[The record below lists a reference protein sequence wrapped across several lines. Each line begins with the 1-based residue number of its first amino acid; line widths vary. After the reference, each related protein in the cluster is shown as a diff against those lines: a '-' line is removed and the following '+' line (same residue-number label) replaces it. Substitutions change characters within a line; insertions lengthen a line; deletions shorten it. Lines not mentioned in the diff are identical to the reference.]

1 MTKLTGTQTKDTL
14 LTKLGKRLDE
24 ASVWHKRILAI
35 VAIFATVSGAAVA
48 ISGMVTNS
56 LDGFI
61 KEHTSE
67 IATAV
72 GENSQLIKDNSEA
85 IQANT
90 EELNNVRQD
99 TLRVQLMQYIQGEP
113 TAHDTILKLG
123 YTYFVEYKGDW
134 VMTNKFKDWA
144 AAEGVAIPFDLSH

>member
-1 MTKLTGTQTKDTL
+1 MTKETTTNKCSMIE
-14 LTKLGKRLDE
+14 KLGKRLDE
-24 ASVWHKRILAI
+24 ASVWHKRVLAV
-35 VAIFATVSGAAVA
+35 VAIFATVSGAVVA
-48 ISGMVTNS
+48 ISGMVTSS

-61 KEHTSE
+61 KEHTTE

-72 GENSQLIKDNSEA
+72 GENSQLIKDNSTA

-90 EELNNVRQD
+90 KELENVRQD

-113 TAHDTILKLG
+113 SAHDTILKLG

>member
-1 MTKLTGTQTKDTL
+1 MTKETTTNKCSMIE
-14 LTKLGKRLDE
+14 KLGKRLDE
-24 ASVWHKRILAI
+24 ASVWHKRVLAV
-35 VAIFATVSGAAVA
+35 VAIFATVSGAVVA
-48 ISGMVTNS
+48 ISGMVTSS

-61 KEHTSE
+61 KEHTTE

-72 GENSQLIKDNSEA
+72 DENSTA

-90 EELNNVRQD
+90 KELENVRQD
-99 TLRVQLMQYIQGEP
+99 TLRVQLMQYIHGEP
-113 TAHDTILKLG
+113 SAHDTILKLG

-144 AAEGVAIPFDLSH
+144 ESEGVQIPFDLSH

>member
-1 MTKLTGTQTKDTL
+1 MAKATTTNKCSMIE
-14 LTKLGKRLDE
+14 KLGKRLDE
-24 ASVWHKRILAI
+24 ASVWHKRVLA
-35 VAIFATVSGAAVA
+35 VAAIFATVSGAVVA
-48 ISGMVTNS
+48 ISGMVTSS

-61 KEHTSE
+61 KEHTTE

-72 GENSQLIKDNSEA
+72 DENSTA

-90 EELNNVRQD
+90 KELENVRQD

-113 TAHDTILKLG
+113 SAHDTILKLG

-144 AAEGVAIPFDLSH
+144 ESEGVKIPFDLSH

>member
-1 MTKLTGTQTKDTL
+1 MAKEANKCSMIE
-14 LTKLGKRLDE
+14 KLGKRLDE
-24 ASVWHKRILAI
+24 ASVWHKRVLAV
-35 VAIFATVSGAAVA
+35 VAIFATVSGAVVA
-48 ISGMVTNS
+48 ISGMVTSS

-61 KEHTSE
+61 KEHTTE
-67 IATAV
+67 IAAAV
-72 GENSQLIKDNSEA
+72 DGNSTA

-90 EELNNVRQD
+90 KELENVRQD

-113 TAHDTILKLG
+113 SAHDTILKLG

-144 AAEGVAIPFDLSH
+144 ESEGVKIPFDLSH

>member
-1 MTKLTGTQTKDTL
+1 MTKETTTNKCSMIE
-14 LTKLGKRLDE
+14 KLGKRLDE
-24 ASVWHKRILAI
+24 ASVWHKRVLAV
-35 VAIFATVSGAAVA
+35 VAIFATVSGAVVA
-48 ISGMVTNS
+48 ISGMVTSS

-61 KEHTSE
+61 KEHTTE
-67 IATAV
+67 IAAAV
-72 GENSQLIKDNSEA
+72 DGNSTA

-90 EELNNVRQD
+90 KELENVRQD

-113 TAHDTILKLG
+113 SAHDTILKLG

-144 AAEGVAIPFDLSH
+144 ESEGVKIPFDLSH

>member
-1 MTKLTGTQTKDTL
+1 MTKETTTNKCSMIE
-14 LTKLGKRLDE
+14 KLGKRLDE
-24 ASVWHKRILAI
+24 ASVWHKRVLAV
-35 VAIFATVSGAAVA
+35 VAIIATVSGAVVA
-48 ISGMVTNS
+48 ISGMVTSS

-61 KEHTSE
+61 KEHTTE
-67 IATAV
+67 IAAAV
-72 GENSQLIKDNSEA
+72 DGNSTA

-90 EELNNVRQD
+90 KELENVRQD

-113 TAHDTILKLG
+113 SAHDTILKLG

-144 AAEGVAIPFDLSH
+144 ESEGVKIPFDLSH

>member
-1 MTKLTGTQTKDTL
+1 MTKATTTNKCSMIE
-14 LTKLGKRLDE
+14 KLGKRLDE
-24 ASVWHKRILAI
+24 ASVWHKRALA
-35 VAIFATVSGAAVA
+35 VAAIFATVSGAVVA
-48 ISGMVTNS
+48 ISGMVTSS

-61 KEHTSE
+61 KEHTTE

-72 GENSQLIKDNSEA
+72 DENSTA

-90 EELNNVRQD
+90 KELENVRQD

-113 TAHDTILKLG
+113 SAHDTILKLG

-144 AAEGVAIPFDLSH
+144 ESEGVKIPFDLSH

>member
-1 MTKLTGTQTKDTL
+1 MTKEANKCSMIE
-14 LTKLGKRLDE
+14 KLGKRLDE
-24 ASVWHKRILAI
+24 ASVWHKRVLAV
-35 VAIFATVSGAAVA
+35 VAIFATVSGAVVA
-48 ISGMVTNS
+48 ISGMVTSS

-61 KEHTSE
+61 KEHTTE

-72 GENSQLIKDNSEA
+72 GENSQFIKDNSTA

-90 EELNNVRQD
+90 KELENVRQD

-113 TAHDTILKLG
+113 SAHDTILKLG

>member
-1 MTKLTGTQTKDTL
+1 MTKATTTNKCSMIE
-14 LTKLGKRLDE
+14 KLGKRLDE
-24 ASVWHKRILAI
+24 ASVWHKRVLAV
-35 VAIFATVSGAAVA
+35 VAIFATVSGAVVA
-48 ISGMVTNS
+48 ISGMVTSS

-61 KEHTSE
+61 KEHTTE

-72 GENSQLIKDNSEA
+72 DGNSTA

-90 EELNNVRQD
+90 KELENVRQD

-113 TAHDTILKLG
+113 SAHDTILKLG

-144 AAEGVAIPFDLSH
+144 ESEGVKIPFDLSH

>member
-1 MTKLTGTQTKDTL
+1 MVSKSEAKKDTVL
-14 LTKLGKRLDE
+14 AKIGKRIDE

-48 ISGMVTNS
+48 ISGMVTRS

-61 KEHTSE
+61 REHTSG

-72 GENSQLIKDNSEA
+72 EENSQLIKNNSKA

-90 EELNNVRQD
+90 AELNNVRQD

-113 TAHDTILKLG
+113 SAHDTILKLG
-123 YTYFVEYKGDW
+123 YTYFVEYHGDW
-134 VMTNKFKDWA
+134 VMTNKFKEWA
-144 AAEGVAIPFDLSH
+144 KSEGVDIPFDLSH

>member
-1 MTKLTGTQTKDTL
+1 MTKETATNKCSMIE
-14 LTKLGKRLDE
+14 KLGKRLDE
-24 ASVWHKRILAI
+24 ASVWHKRVLAV
-35 VAIFATVSGAAVA
+35 VAIIATVSGAVVA
-48 ISGMVTNS
+48 ISGMVTSS

-61 KEHTSE
+61 KEHTTE

-72 GENSQLIKDNSEA
+72 DENSTA

-90 EELNNVRQD
+90 KELENVRQD

-113 TAHDTILKLG
+113 SAHDTILKLG

-144 AAEGVAIPFDLSH
+144 ESEGVKIPFDLSH

>member
-1 MTKLTGTQTKDTL
+1 MTKETTTNKCSMIE
-14 LTKLGKRLDE
+14 KLGKRLDE
-24 ASVWHKRILAI
+24 ASVWHKRILAV
-35 VAIFATVSGAAVA
+35 VAIIATISGSVVA
-48 ISGMVTNS
+48 ISGMVTSS

-61 KEHTSE
+61 KEHTTE

-72 GENSQLIKDNSEA
+72 DENSTA

-90 EELNNVRQD
+90 KELENVRQD

-113 TAHDTILKLG
+113 SAHDTILKLG

-144 AAEGVAIPFDLSH
+144 ESEGVKIPFDLSH

>member
-1 MTKLTGTQTKDTL
+1 MTKETTTNKCSMIE
-14 LTKLGKRLDE
+14 KLGKRLDE
-24 ASVWHKRILAI
+24 ASVWHKRVLAV
-35 VAIFATVSGAAVA
+35 VAIFATVSGVVVA
-48 ISGMVTNS
+48 ISGMVTSS

-61 KEHTSE
+61 KEHTTE

-72 GENSQLIKDNSEA
+72 DENSQFIKDNSTA

-90 EELNNVRQD
+90 KELENVRQD

-113 TAHDTILKLG
+113 SAHDTILKLG

>member
-1 MTKLTGTQTKDTL
+1 MTKATTTNKCSMIE
-14 LTKLGKRLDE
+14 KLGKRLDE
-24 ASVWHKRILAI
+24 ASVWHKRVLAV
-35 VAIFATVSGAAVA
+35 VAIFATVSGAVVA
-48 ISGMVTNS
+48 ISGMVTSS

-61 KEHTSE
+61 KEHTTE
-67 IATAV
+67 IAAAV
-72 GENSQLIKDNSEA
+72 DGNSTA

-90 EELNNVRQD
+90 KELENVRQD

-113 TAHDTILKLG
+113 SAHDTILKLG

-144 AAEGVAIPFDLSH
+144 ESEGVKIPFDLSH

>member
-1 MTKLTGTQTKDTL
+1 MAKETTTNKCSMIE
-14 LTKLGKRLDE
+14 KLGKRLDE
-24 ASVWHKRILAI
+24 ASVWHKRVLAV
-35 VAIFATVSGAAVA
+35 VAIFATVSGVVVA
-48 ISGMVTNS
+48 ISGMVTSS

-61 KEHTSE
+61 KEHTTE

-72 GENSQLIKDNSEA
+72 DENSQLIKDNSTA

-90 EELNNVRQD
+90 KELENVRQD

-113 TAHDTILKLG
+113 SAHDTILKLG
-123 YTYFVEYKGDW
+123 YTYFVEYNGDW
-134 VMTNKFKDWA
+134 VMTNKFRDWA

>member
-1 MTKLTGTQTKDTL
+1 MTKATNKCSMIE
-14 LTKLGKRLDE
+14 KLGKRLDE
-24 ASVWHKRILAI
+24 ASVWHKRVLAI
-35 VAIFATVSGAAVA
+35 VAIFATVSGAVVA
-48 ISGMVTNS
+48 ISNMVTSS

-61 KEHTSE
+61 KEHTTE
-67 IATAV
+67 ITDAV
-72 GENSQLIKDNSEA
+72 GENSQFIKDNSTA

-90 EELNNVRQD
+90 KELENVRQD

-113 TAHDTILKLG
+113 SAHDTILKLG

-144 AAEGVAIPFDLSH
+144 ESEGVKIPFDLSH

>member
-1 MTKLTGTQTKDTL
+1 MTKETNKCSMIE
-14 LTKLGKRLDE
+14 KLGKRLDE
-24 ASVWHKRILAI
+24 ASVWHKRVLAV
-35 VAIFATVSGAAVA
+35 VAIFATVSGAVVA
-48 ISGMVTNS
+48 ISGMVTSS

-61 KEHTSE
+61 KEHTTE
-67 IATAV
+67 IAAAV
-72 GENSQLIKDNSEA
+72 DGNSTA

-90 EELNNVRQD
+90 KELENVRQD

-113 TAHDTILKLG
+113 SAHDTILKLG

-144 AAEGVAIPFDLSH
+144 ESEGVKIPFDLSH